1 MDQPN
6 EDQEEPPIAELLGV
20 KKKKNKNTT
29 VVSSPRT
36 RTTTGVKAKKKKEG
50 GPAAVDSAAQYPTG
64 STEDCCNAPKVT
76 VLKFDNS
83 VENHFRAID
92 TISQLCGE
100 PEDGALEEQEIQQLS
115 SSITFLRFASAV
127 GSIDGKDVVSG
138 IELPQL
144 SSAAVPKNEEPSGGA
159 ATHAESSGS
168 GCSKD
173 FVIHVGGH
181 VWALD
186 WCPRVHERPECP
198 IKCEFIAVAA
208 HPPGSS
214 YHKIG
219 APLTGRGVVQI
230 WGLLN
235 VSMNEDEVPPPAE
248 KPKQGPK
255 NGRDMKDKLTVSK
268 RPRGRPRKKPVEDN
282 VAITTQKRPRGRPRK
297 NLIEKPPDNLD
308 CSEQYVQALAVQF
321 PEDSSDF
328 LAIDGVLGD
337 TQEHAIQEDS
347 GKKQKSYKQA
357 ASKCNP
363 ALETPLKC
371 RRLKNKKRTRSC
383 SDNTSPLLL
392 ELIEDMGSS
401 VVNQMQAEPA
411 ASVNFSHNGSL
422 EISSAGC
429 LIPNDVALPRVVF
442 CLAHNGKVAWDT
454 KWRPSNECYSIK
466 MGYLAV
472 LLGNGSLE
480 VWEVPLPRTVKV
492 IYSSDHP
499 EGTDPRFVKL
509 EPVFR
514 CSMLKGGG
522 TQSIPLTVEWSAST
536 PHDLIL
542 AGCHDGTVALWKF
555 SVSSSSKDTRPLL
568 CFSADTVPIRA
579 LAWAP
584 VESDLESAN
593 VILTAGHGGLKF
605 WDLRFKVLI
614 KASKD
619 GYLNMYVQHGER
631 NNHDRYYWDPF
642 RPLWDLH
649 PVPRIIYSLDWLPDP
664 RCVILSFDDG
674 TMRTLSLLKAAY
686 DVPVT
691 GKPFGGTKQQGLH
704 SYYCSSFA
712 IWSVQ
717 VSRLT
722 GVAHRIEKLFR
733 EFLWGGL
740 GEETKFHLASW
751 NKVCSPVSG
760 GGLGVRNLRTFNK
773 ALLGKWLWRYQEEGE
788 SLWKEVVVSRHGGA
802 WGGWCT
808 NEVRGG
814 YGVGLWRYIRG
825 GWQCFENNV
834 RFVVGQGTRIKF
846 WQNVWCGERSLERA
860 FPALYNIAINREASI
875 ADLCVIAQDSFQW
888 NILFTRANH
897 DWELSIVSE
906 FFSMIYSSERLTT
919 QDDRLQWRGKDSKK
933 FSVKTYYKILVSQGN
948 EYFPWKSIWKSRVP
962 SKVAFFVWTAALGK
976 ILTTD
981 NLRKRGLIVT
991 DWCYLCKKN
1000 GESVDHL
1007 LLHCEVT
1014 RELWNGIFRRVDVA
1028 WVMPA
1033 KVVDLLAC
1041 WKGLKGST
1049 QVAAAWKMIPLCIMW
1064 CIWLERNARCFE
1076 DRERSMEELQNFFL
1090 HTLLLWFSAIVLNGN
1105 SVHEFLAQI

>member
-20 KKKKNKNTT
+20 KKKKKKNKNKTG
-29 VVSSPRT
+29 VSSPRM
-36 RTTTGVKAKKKKEG
+36 RTTTGVKANKKKG
-50 GPAAVDSAAQYPTG
+50 GPAVVDSAAQYPTG
-64 STEDCCNAPKVT
+64 SAEDCCDAPKVT

-83 VENHFRAID
+83 AENHFRAID
-92 TISQLCGE
+92 AISQLCGE
-100 PEDGALEEQEIQQLS
+100 LKDGALEEQEIQQLS

-127 GSIDGKDVVSG
+127 GSIERKDVVSG

-186 WCPRVHERPECP
+186 WCPRVHESPECP
-198 IKCEFIAVAA
+198 IKCEFVAVAT
-208 HPPGSS
+208 HPPRSS

-248 KPKQGPK
+248 KPKRGPK
-255 NGRDMKDKLTVSK
+255 NSRDMKDKSTVSK
-268 RPRGRPRKKPVEDN
+268 RPRGRPRKKPEEDN

-297 NLIEKPPDNLD
+297 NLIEKSPDNLD
-308 CSEQYVQALAVQF
+308 CSEQCVQALAVQF

-363 ALETPLKC
+363 TLETPLKC

-383 SDNTSPLLL
+383 SDDTSPLLL

-401 VVNQMQAEPA
+401 VVNQIQAEPA
-411 ASVNFSHNGSL
+411 ANVNFSHNDSL
-422 EISSAGC
+422 EISSADC

-442 CLAHNGKVAWDT
+442 CLAHNGKVAWDA
-454 KWRPSNECYSIK
+454 KWRPSDACDSIK

-480 VWEVPLPRTVKV
+480 VWDVPLPRTVKV

-509 EPVFR
+509 DPVFR

-522 TQSIPLTVEWSAST
+522 TQSIPLTVEWSASP

-555 SVSSSSKDTRPLL
+555 SASNSSKDTRPLL

-584 VESDLESAN
+584 VESDPESAN

-605 WDLRFKVLI
+605 WDLR
-614 KASKD
+614 
-619 GYLNMYVQHGER
+619 
-631 NNHDRYYWDPF
+631 DPF

-722 GVAHRIEKLFR
+722 GMVAYCSADGTVLRFQLTSKAVDKDHSRNRTPHFLCGSLTEEESAITINTPVPNSPFPLKKSLNKSGDTPVSMR
-733 EFLWGGL
+733 EFSLEPRVKTASDKVANGPSTDAQTLALCYGDDPSTESGPVEAL
-740 GEETKFHLASW
+740 RHPKSKKRPKKSSSEKIPADGQALVCRDEEPPKTQRKEHVKVEARAIEAFPPKIVAVHRVRW
-751 NKVCSPVSG
+751 NM
-760 GGLGVRNLRTFNK
+760 NK
-773 ALLGKWLWRYQEEGE
+773 GSERWLCY
-788 SLWKEVVVSRHGGA
+788 GGA
-802 WGGWCT
+802 AGV
-808 NEVRGG
+808 VRC
-814 YGVGLWRYIRG
+814 
-825 GWQCFENNV
+825 QE
-834 RFVVGQGTRIKF
+834 
-846 WQNVWCGERSLERA
+846 
-860 FPALYNIAINREASI
+860 
-875 ADLCVIAQDSFQW
+875 
-888 NILFTRANH
+888 
-897 DWELSIVSE
+897 
-906 FFSMIYSSERLTT
+906 
-919 QDDRLQWRGKDSKK
+919 
-933 FSVKTYYKILVSQGN
+933 
-948 EYFPWKSIWKSRVP
+948 
-962 SKVAFFVWTAALGK
+962 
-976 ILTTD
+976 
-981 NLRKRGLIVT
+981 
-991 DWCYLCKKN
+991 
-1000 GESVDHL
+1000 
-1007 LLHCEVT
+1007 
-1014 RELWNGIFRRVDVA
+1014 
-1028 WVMPA
+1028 
-1033 KVVDLLAC
+1033 
-1041 WKGLKGST
+1041 
-1049 QVAAAWKMIPLCIMW
+1049 
-1064 CIWLERNARCFE
+1064 
-1076 DRERSMEELQNFFL
+1076 
-1090 HTLLLWFSAIVLNGN
+1090 IVL
-1105 SVHEFLAQI
+1105 SDVDKKLTMKR

>member
-115 SSITFLRFASAV
+115 SSITFLREWKYFNYEPKIVRFASAV

-605 WDLRFKVLI
+605 WDLR
-614 KASKD
+614 
-619 GYLNMYVQHGER
+619 
-631 NNHDRYYWDPF
+631 DPF

-722 GVAHRIEKLFR
+722 GMVAYCSADGTVLRFQLTTKAVDKDHSRNRTPHFLCGSLTEEESAITINTPVPNSLFPLKKSLNKSGDTPVSMR
-733 EFLWGGL
+733 EFSLEPRVKTASDKVANGPSTDAQTLALCYGDDPSTESGTVEAL
-740 GEETKFHLASW
+740 RHPKSRKRPKKSNSGKIPEDGQALVCRDEEPPKAQGKEHVKVEARAIEAFPPKIVAVHRVRW
-751 NKVCSPVSG
+751 NM
-760 GGLGVRNLRTFNK
+760 NK
-773 ALLGKWLWRYQEEGE
+773 GSERWLCY
-788 SLWKEVVVSRHGGA
+788 GGA
-802 WGGWCT
+802 AGV
-808 NEVRGG
+808 VRC
-814 YGVGLWRYIRG
+814 
-825 GWQCFENNV
+825 QE
-834 RFVVGQGTRIKF
+834 
-846 WQNVWCGERSLERA
+846 
-860 FPALYNIAINREASI
+860 
-875 ADLCVIAQDSFQW
+875 
-888 NILFTRANH
+888 
-897 DWELSIVSE
+897 
-906 FFSMIYSSERLTT
+906 
-919 QDDRLQWRGKDSKK
+919 
-933 FSVKTYYKILVSQGN
+933 
-948 EYFPWKSIWKSRVP
+948 
-962 SKVAFFVWTAALGK
+962 
-976 ILTTD
+976 
-981 NLRKRGLIVT
+981 
-991 DWCYLCKKN
+991 
-1000 GESVDHL
+1000 
-1007 LLHCEVT
+1007 
-1014 RELWNGIFRRVDVA
+1014 
-1028 WVMPA
+1028 
-1033 KVVDLLAC
+1033 
-1041 WKGLKGST
+1041 
-1049 QVAAAWKMIPLCIMW
+1049 
-1064 CIWLERNARCFE
+1064 
-1076 DRERSMEELQNFFL
+1076 
-1090 HTLLLWFSAIVLNGN
+1090 IVL
-1105 SVHEFLAQI
+1105 SDVDKKLAMKR

>member
-1 MDQPN
+1 MKN
-6 EDQEEPPIAELLGV
+6 LLGV
-20 KKKKNKNTT
+20 RLHMRNHPDLAAAKTLLFMLEGMFGLWI
-29 VVSSPRT
+29 
-36 RTTTGVKAKKKKEG
+36 GVLEFMKG
-50 GPAAVDSAAQYPTG
+50 TS
-64 STEDCCNAPKVT
+64 
-76 VLKFDNS
+76 VLSN
-83 VENHFRAID
+83 
-92 TISQLCGE
+92 
-100 PEDGALEEQEIQQLS
+100 
-115 SSITFLRFASAV
+115 
-127 GSIDGKDVVSG
+127 
-138 IELPQL
+138 
-144 SSAAVPKNEEPSGGA
+144 
-159 ATHAESSGS
+159 
-168 GCSKD
+168 
-173 FVIHVGGH
+173 
-181 VWALD
+181 
-186 WCPRVHERPECP
+186 
-198 IKCEFIAVAA
+198 FIAVAA

-255 NGRDMKDKLTVSK
+255 SSRDMKDKSTVSK

-297 NLIEKPPDNLD
+297 NLIEKSPDNLD

-321 PEDSSDF
+321 PEDSSD
-328 LAIDGVLGD
+328 LVAIDSVPGD

-347 GKKQKSYKQA
+347 GKKQKIYKQA

-363 ALETPLKC
+363 ALETPLQC

-392 ELIEDMGSS
+392 ELIEDIGSS
-401 VVNQMQAEPA
+401 VVNQIQAEPA
-411 ASVNFSHNGSL
+411 ASINFSHNGSL

-429 LIPNDVALPRVVF
+429 LIPNDVGLPRVVF
-442 CLAHNGKVAWDT
+442 CLAHNGKVAWDV
-454 KWRPSNECYSIK
+454 KWQPSNACDSIK

-480 VWEVPLPRTVKV
+480 VWEVPLPRTMKV
-492 IYSSDHP
+492 VYSSDHP

-522 TQSIPLTVEWSAST
+522 IQSIPLTVEWSASP

-584 VESDLESAN
+584 VESDPESAN

-605 WDLRFKVLI
+605 WDLR
-614 KASKD
+614 
-619 GYLNMYVQHGER
+619 
-631 NNHDRYYWDPF
+631 DPF

-722 GVAHRIEKLFR
+722 GMVAYCSADGTVLRFQLTTKAVDKDHSRNRTPHFLCGSLTEEESAITINTPVPNSPFPLKKSLNKSGDTPVSMR
-733 EFLWGGL
+733 EFSLEPRVKTASDKVANGPSTDAQTLALCYGDDPSTESGPVEAL
-740 GEETKFHLASW
+740 RHPKSKKRPKKSSSGKIPEDGQALVCRDEEPPKAQGKEHVKVEARAIDAFPPKIVAMHRVRW
-751 NKVCSPVSG
+751 NM
-760 GGLGVRNLRTFNK
+760 NK
-773 ALLGKWLWRYQEEGE
+773 GSERWLCY
-788 SLWKEVVVSRHGGA
+788 GGA
-802 WGGWCT
+802 AGV
-808 NEVRGG
+808 VRC
-814 YGVGLWRYIRG
+814 
-825 GWQCFENNV
+825 QE
-834 RFVVGQGTRIKF
+834 
-846 WQNVWCGERSLERA
+846 
-860 FPALYNIAINREASI
+860 
-875 ADLCVIAQDSFQW
+875 
-888 NILFTRANH
+888 
-897 DWELSIVSE
+897 
-906 FFSMIYSSERLTT
+906 
-919 QDDRLQWRGKDSKK
+919 
-933 FSVKTYYKILVSQGN
+933 
-948 EYFPWKSIWKSRVP
+948 
-962 SKVAFFVWTAALGK
+962 
-976 ILTTD
+976 
-981 NLRKRGLIVT
+981 
-991 DWCYLCKKN
+991 
-1000 GESVDHL
+1000 
-1007 LLHCEVT
+1007 
-1014 RELWNGIFRRVDVA
+1014 
-1028 WVMPA
+1028 
-1033 KVVDLLAC
+1033 
-1041 WKGLKGST
+1041 
-1049 QVAAAWKMIPLCIMW
+1049 
-1064 CIWLERNARCFE
+1064 
-1076 DRERSMEELQNFFL
+1076 
-1090 HTLLLWFSAIVLNGN
+1090 IVL
-1105 SVHEFLAQI
+1105 SDVDKKLAMKR

>member
-20 KKKKNKNTT
+20 KKKKTNKK

-36 RTTTGVKAKKKKEG
+36 RTTTGVKAKG

-64 STEDCCNAPKVT
+64 SAEDCCNAPKVT

-92 TISQLCGE
+92 TISQLCGQ
-100 PEDGALEEQEIQQLS
+100 PEEGALEEREIQQLS
-115 SSITFLRFASAV
+115 SSITFLREWKYFNYEPKIVRFASAV
-127 GSIDGKDVVSG
+127 GSIEGKDVSG

-186 WCPRVHERPECP
+186 WCPRVHERHECP

-255 NGRDMKDKLTVSK
+255 SSRDMKDKSTVSK

-297 NLIEKPPDNLD
+297 NLIEKSPDNLD

-321 PEDSSDF
+321 PEDSSD
-328 LAIDGVLGD
+328 LVAIDSVPGD
-337 TQEHAIQEDS
+337 TQEHAMQEDS
-347 GKKQKSYKQA
+347 GKKQKIYKQA

-363 ALETPLKC
+363 ALETPLQC

-392 ELIEDMGSS
+392 ELIEDIGSS
-401 VVNQMQAEPA
+401 VVNQIQAEPA
-411 ASVNFSHNGSL
+411 ANINFSHNGSL

-442 CLAHNGKVAWDT
+442 CLAHNGKVAWDV
-454 KWRPSNECYSIK
+454 KWQPSNACDSIK

-480 VWEVPLPRTVKV
+480 VWEVPLPRTMKV
-492 IYSSDHP
+492 VYSSDHP

-522 TQSIPLTVEWSAST
+522 IQSIPLTVEWSASP

-584 VESDLESAN
+584 VESDPESAN

-605 WDLRFKVLI
+605 WDLR
-614 KASKD
+614 
-619 GYLNMYVQHGER
+619 
-631 NNHDRYYWDPF
+631 DPF

-722 GVAHRIEKLFR
+722 GMVAYCSADGTVLRFQLTTKAVDKDHSRNRTPHFLCGSLTKEESAITINTPVPNSPFPLKKSLNKSGDTPVSMR
-733 EFLWGGL
+733 EFSLEPRVKTASDKVANGPSTDAQTLALCYGDDPSTESGPVEAL
-740 GEETKFHLASW
+740 RHPKSKKRPKKSSSGKIPEDGQALVCRDEEPPKAQGKEHVKVEARAIDAFPPKIVAMHRVRW
-751 NKVCSPVSG
+751 NM
-760 GGLGVRNLRTFNK
+760 NK
-773 ALLGKWLWRYQEEGE
+773 GSERWLCY
-788 SLWKEVVVSRHGGA
+788 GGA
-802 WGGWCT
+802 AGV
-808 NEVRGG
+808 VRC
-814 YGVGLWRYIRG
+814 
-825 GWQCFENNV
+825 QE
-834 RFVVGQGTRIKF
+834 
-846 WQNVWCGERSLERA
+846 
-860 FPALYNIAINREASI
+860 
-875 ADLCVIAQDSFQW
+875 
-888 NILFTRANH
+888 
-897 DWELSIVSE
+897 
-906 FFSMIYSSERLTT
+906 
-919 QDDRLQWRGKDSKK
+919 
-933 FSVKTYYKILVSQGN
+933 
-948 EYFPWKSIWKSRVP
+948 
-962 SKVAFFVWTAALGK
+962 
-976 ILTTD
+976 
-981 NLRKRGLIVT
+981 
-991 DWCYLCKKN
+991 
-1000 GESVDHL
+1000 
-1007 LLHCEVT
+1007 
-1014 RELWNGIFRRVDVA
+1014 
-1028 WVMPA
+1028 
-1033 KVVDLLAC
+1033 
-1041 WKGLKGST
+1041 
-1049 QVAAAWKMIPLCIMW
+1049 
-1064 CIWLERNARCFE
+1064 
-1076 DRERSMEELQNFFL
+1076 
-1090 HTLLLWFSAIVLNGN
+1090 IVL
-1105 SVHEFLAQI
+1105 SDVDKKLAMKR